1 MTTGTPKELPGRRTG
16 SQSNHR
22 GGSPRAGVALA
33 LAAALAAGCA
43 PHVPLQTPAQPAV
56 VVAPPPAPAAPTRQ
70 ERELLTQL
78 AESGLYDIE
87 VSRLAAARATNPRV
101 RAYAQAL
108 ASNRLQ
114 SWQQLA
120 GLMRVRGMPVP
131 TSLAGGA
138 ATKLQRLAAVP
149 PSRDFDAAYV
159 RVVGVEDHAETIALL
174 ERTRLET
181 RDAPLAAWIDRSL
194 PVMRSDMQAANRLVA
209 ELAG

>member
-1 MTTGTPKELPGRRTG
+1 MTTGTPKELLGPRTG
-16 SQSNHR
+16 SQSNHH
-22 GGSPRAGVALA
+22 GGSSRAALA
-33 LAAALAAGCA
+33 LALATALAAGCA
-43 PHVPLQTPAQPAV
+43 PHVPLQAPAQPAV
-56 VVAPPPAPAAPTRQ
+56 VVAPPAPALPTAQ
-70 ERELLTQL
+70 ERELLARL

-120 GLMRVRGMPVP
+120 GLMRMRGMPVP
-131 TSLAGGA
+131 TSLAGAA

-194 PVMRSDMQAANRLVA
+194 PMLRSDMQAANRLVA

>member
-1 MTTGTPKELPGRRTG
+1 MTTGTATELLGPRTG

-22 GGSPRAGVALA
+22 GGCSRAGLALA

-43 PHVPLQTPAQPAV
+43 PHVPLQEPAQPAV
-56 VVAPPPAPAAPTRQ
+56 VVAPPAPAPMTAQ
-70 ERELLTQL
+70 ERELLARL
-78 AESGLYDIE
+78 AENGLYDIE
-87 VSRLAAARATNPRV
+87 VSRLAAARATSPRV

-120 GLMRVRGMPVP
+120 GLMRMRGMSVP
-131 TSLAGGA
+131 TSLAGAA

-194 PVMRSDMQAANRLVA
+194 PVLRSDMQAANRLVA